1 MDGDLL
7 SFILLSFSSLFII
20 VNPLGATLF
29 FVSLTEEVSREDRA
43 TMAKEACI
51 IAAAILLLF
60 AIAGTYILLLF
71 GITLEAFRIAGGIL
85 LFGIGMEMVYAR
97 PSRTKMTATEKYE
110 GIDAESIAVMPLA
123 IPIISGPGAIATTV
137 VLTNEAFQYH
147 VFSFAIV
154 ILSIIL
160 TIGITYLLLRNS
172 EKISERIGQREYR
185 VINRLMGILLIA
197 IAVQFVITGI
207 SIIFPAL
214 TQG

>member
-29 FVSLTEEVSREDRA
+29 FVSLTEGISREDRIV
-43 TMAKEACI
+43 MAREACI
-51 IAAAILLLF
+51 IAAFILLLF

-71 GITLEAFRIAGGIL
+71 GITLEAFRIAGGML

-97 PSRTKMTATEKYE
+97 PSRTKITATEKYE
-110 GIDAESIAVMPLA
+110 SVDAESIAVMPLA
-123 IPIISGPGAIATTV
+123 IPMISGPGAITTTV

-147 VFSFAIV
+147 FLSFAIV
-154 ILSIIL
+154 IISIIL

-207 SIIFPAL
+207 SLAFPGL
-214 TQG
+214 T